1 MLVGGDL
8 QVLTG
13 MEQNRCCSDD
23 VMESMNNFI
32 AHDHACA
39 LNRDRLQLLTS
50 WLDHKYGMR
59 YAVWSKH

>member
-50 WLDHKYGMR
+50 WLDHK
-59 YAVWSKH
+59 